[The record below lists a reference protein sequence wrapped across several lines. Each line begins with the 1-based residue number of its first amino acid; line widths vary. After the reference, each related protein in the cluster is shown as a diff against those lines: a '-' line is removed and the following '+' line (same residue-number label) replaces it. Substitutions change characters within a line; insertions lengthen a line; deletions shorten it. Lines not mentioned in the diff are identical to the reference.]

1 MLDLTFFS
9 TNPTKIA
16 HFRYL
21 GSKIGLRI
29 KSFKEVNYYAS
40 YDEPRLDNRQDLL
53 TQSYLSALS
62 QWKKRL
68 RRPDDGASTFF
79 FEDTSVKIAALSH
92 DVETPGVNVK
102 FWMKEMTFD
111 KLDEILKRHGNDRR
125 VSVRSDIV
133 MHLPQK
139 WKDLLGTQE
148 DFLWFCG
155 ETQGTVTDV
164 ERHIDSNLLF
174 TWLDDRS
181 FNKWFVPDGERV
193 PLSALRVSE
202 ADKYDFR
209 LRAFQ
214 NMEAVLKK
222 LSFVRPTF
230 QTAIR
235 QMELP
240 IIPMAPAV
248 IVVCGPSCAGKTTT
262 ATWINDVHGLPHIE
276 ASDFMYKAFWERHGV
291 RTKYAI
297 VDFAVAALESQP
309 SIVASP
315 IANYIVERGFNSVV
329 VTGFRSMNEID
340 IFQAELPVNMKV
352 ELIYIDSGSDIRLER
367 AIKRNRDRVT
377 PEKFFARDNKEIKM
391 GLLGIREN
399 SASLHIENNST
410 IKSLFRTIQKKLK
423 STFDLGS
430 VWKQTER
437 FDSNLEALIIMAL
450 FENNGSLNWMNTS
463 EITKSLNEIFSE
475 KKSKTNVSRYF
486 NQEYHPYFEAR
497 LRAYEGR
504 VTTMIEYSLSA
515 TGISRA
521 KGLKNNYTKWLSRK
535 SPDKSMSVQ
544 LSLFVDSDRID

>member
-1 MLDLTFFS
+1 M
-9 TNPTKIA
+9 
-16 HFRYL
+16 
-21 GSKIGLRI
+21 
-29 KSFKEVNYYAS
+29 
-40 YDEPRLDNRQDLL
+40 
-53 TQSYLSALS
+53 SALS

-68 RRPDDGASTFF
+68 RRSDDGASTFF

-102 FWMKEMTFD
+102 FWMKEMTFN

-139 WKDLLGTQE
+139 WKGLLGTQQ

-155 ETQGTVTDV
+155 ETQGEVTNV

-181 FNKWFVPDGERV
+181 FNRWFVPDGESL
-193 PLSALRVSE
+193 PLSALKISV

-214 NMEAVLKK
+214 KMEAVLKK

-230 QTAIR
+230 QTAIQ

-240 IIPMAPAV
+240 VIPAAPAV
-248 IVVCGPSCAGKTTT
+248 IVICGPSCAGKTTT
-262 ATWINDVHGLPHIE
+262 ATWINDVYGIPHIE
-276 ASDFMYKAFWERHGV
+276 ASDFMYKAFWERHGL
-291 RTKYAI
+291 RSKHAI
-297 VDFAVAALESQP
+297 VDFAVAALESEP

-315 IANYIVERGFNSVV
+315 IANYIAERGFNSVV
-329 VTGFRSMNEID
+329 VTGFRSLNEVH
-340 IFQAELPVNMKV
+340 IFQAELPFNMKV
-352 ELIYIDSGSDIRLER
+352 ELIYIDAVAEIRLER
-367 AIKRNRDRVT
+367 AIKRNRDKVT
-377 PEKFFARDNKEIKM
+377 PERFFARDEKEVKM

-410 IKSLFRTIQKKLK
+410 VKKLGSMIEKKLK
-423 STFDLGS
+423 STFDLGCLWAS
-430 VWKQTER
+430 TEK

-450 FENNGSLNWMNTS
+450 FENAGSLNWMNTS
-463 EITKSLNEIFSE
+463 EVAASLNEIFGE

-497 LRAYEGR
+497 LRTYEGR
-504 VTTMIEYSLSA
+504 STTMIEYSLSA

-521 KGLKNNYTKWLSRK
+521 KGLKNNYAKWLSRK
-535 SPDKSMSVQ
+535 LPGKSTIVQ
-544 LSLFVDSDRID
+544 LSLFANAD